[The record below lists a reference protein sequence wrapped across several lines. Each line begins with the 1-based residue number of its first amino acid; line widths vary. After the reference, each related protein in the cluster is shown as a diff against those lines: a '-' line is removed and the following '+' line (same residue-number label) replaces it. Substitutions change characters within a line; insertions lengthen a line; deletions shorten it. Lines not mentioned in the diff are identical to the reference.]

1 MTLYKME
8 IYKICHRKIFVV
20 FSVCVIA
27 ILLFA
32 FGMQVLDEEATIDGV
47 RYIGYRAV
55 QINRQIT
62 EEFKGVLTDEK
73 VEKIAEK
80 YGFPHKVESGW
91 NHFRDENFLTQFVLE
106 YDLSDGYM
114 RSENDYRVGKKTC
127 PIADSSLGAVIELS
141 GKEIILEYYH
151 GWTAFLEVLA
161 ISMVM
166 GSILV
171 LLSLSIIF
179 ANERQTKMLP
189 LIFTTVEG
197 RKTDIHA
204 KVAAAFTITTVI
216 WTVIFLLDLS
226 LCGIV
231 YGFDGLNCYNGMVVY
246 LNYLLPWPERMIP
259 MYYYVLM
266 AVVLSLF
273 GFIFLCAITICISA
287 RCKSSFHAVAV
298 AAACFGGPVLAAM
311 FTDGFV
317 GIGKILAAAPVF
329 MVIYS
334 VVDKIYD
341 IWLMPVGV
349 AAVMSVIC
357 VLTAYRKYNGQQGF

>member
-1 MTLYKME
+1 MALYKME

-20 FSVCVIA
+20 SSVCVIV

-47 RYIGYRAV
+47 RHIGYRAV

-73 VEKIAEK
+73 VEQISEK

-91 NHFRDENFLTQFVLE
+91 NYFRDANFLTQFVLD
-106 YDLSDGYM
+106 YGLSDGYM
-114 RSENDYRVGKKTC
+114 ISENEYRVGKKTC
-127 PIADSSLGAVIELS
+127 LIADSFLGSVVELT

-151 GWTAFLEVLA
+151 GWSTFLEVLA

-204 KVAAAFTITTVI
+204 KVAAAFTVTGVI
-216 WTVIFLLDLS
+216 WAVIFLLDLS

-231 YGFDGLNCYNGMVVY
+231 YGFDGLNCYNGMID
-246 LNYLLPWPERMIP
+246 YLLPWPERMIP
-259 MYYYVLM
+259 MYYYILM

-329 MVIYS
+329 MVIYR
-334 VVDKIYD
+334 VVDEIYD
-341 IWLMPVGV
+341 IWLMPIGV
-349 AAVMSVIC
+349 AVVVSVIC
-357 VLTAYRKYNGQQGF
+357 VLTAYRKYKGQQGF

>member
-1 MTLYKME
+1 MALYKME

-55 QINRQIT
+55 QVNRQIT

-73 VEKIAEK
+73 VEQIAEK

-91 NHFRDENFLTQFVLE
+91 NHFRDANFLTQFVL
-106 YDLSDGYM
+106 DCNLSDGYM
-114 RSENDYRVGKKTC
+114 ISENDYRVGEKTC
-127 PIADSSLGAVIELS
+127 PIADSALGEVIELS
-141 GKEIILEYYH
+141 GKEILLEYCN
-151 GWTAFLEVLA
+151 GWKAFLEVLA
-161 ISMVM
+161 IGMVM

-197 RKTDIHA
+197 RKKDIHV

-216 WTVIFLLDLS
+216 WTVIFLLDLL

-231 YGFDGLNCYNGMVVY
+231 YGFDGLNCYNGM
-246 LNYLLPWPERMIP
+246 LDGLLPWPERMIP
-259 MYYYVLM
+259 MSYYILM
-266 AVVLSLF
+266 VVVLNLF

-298 AAACFGGPVLAAM
+298 AAACFVGPVLVAM

-341 IWLMPVGV
+341 IWLMPIGV
-349 AAVMSVIC
+349 AVVVSVIC
-357 VLTAYRKYNGQQGF
+357 VLTAYRKYNGQQGI

>member
-1 MTLYKME
+1 MALYKME
-8 IYKICHRKIFVV
+8 IYKICHRKIFVIC
-20 FSVCVIA
+20 SICVIG

-47 RYIGYRAV
+47 SHIGYRAV
-55 QINRQIT
+55 QVNRQIT

-73 VEKIAEK
+73 VEQIAEK
-80 YGFPHKVESGW
+80 YEFPHKVESGW
-91 NHFRDENFLTQFVLE
+91 NHFRDANFLTQFVLD
-106 YDLSDGYM
+106 YNLSDGYM
-114 RSENDYRVGKKTC
+114 INENDYRVGEKTC
-127 PIADSSLGAVIELS
+127 PIAGSSLGAVIELT

-151 GWTAFLEVLA
+151 GWKAFLEVL
-161 ISMVM
+161 SVGMVM

-197 RKTDIHA
+197 RSKDIHA

-216 WTVIFLLDLS
+216 WTVIFLLDLL

-231 YGFDGLNCYNGMVVY
+231 YGFDGLNCYKGMVVD
-246 LNYLLPWPERMIP
+246 YLLPWPESMIP
-259 MYYYVLM
+259 MYYYILM

-273 GFIFLCAITICISA
+273 GFIFLCAITISISA
-287 RCKSSFHAVAV
+287 HCKSSFHAVAV
-298 AAACFGGPVLAAM
+298 TAACFGGPVLAAM

-334 VVDKIYD
+334 VVDNIYD
-341 IWLMPVGV
+341 IWLMLIGV
-349 AAVMSVIC
+349 AVVVSVIC
-357 VLTAYRKYNGQQGF
+357 VLTAYRKYNGQQEF

>member
-8 IYKICHRKIFVV
+8 IYKICHRKNFVV
-20 FSVCVIA
+20 SSVCVIL

-32 FGMQVLDEEATIDGV
+32 FGMQVLDEEATVDGV
-47 RYIGYRAV
+47 RHIGYRAV

-73 VEKIAEK
+73 VEQIAEK

-91 NHFRDENFLTQFVLE
+91 NYFRDANFLTQFVL
-106 YDLSDGYM
+106 DCGLSDGYM
-114 RSENDYRVGKKTC
+114 ISENEYRVGEKTR
-127 PIADSSLGAVIELS
+127 PIADSSLGAVMKLT

-151 GWTAFLEVLA
+151 GWTAFLEVLSV
-161 ISMVM
+161 SMIM

-179 ANERQTKMLP
+179 ANERQTKMLS
-189 LIFTTVEG
+189 LIFTTVDG
-197 RKTDIHA
+197 RKKDIYR
-204 KVAAAFTITTVI
+204 KIAAAFTITGVI
-216 WTVIFLLDLS
+216 WAVIFLLDLL
-226 LCGIV
+226 LCGTV
-231 YGFDGLNCYNGMVVY
+231 YGFDGLNCYNGMVVDG
-246 LNYLLPWPERMIP
+246 LLPWPERMIP
-259 MYYYVLM
+259 MRYYILM
-266 AVVLSLF
+266 VVVLSLF

-287 RCKSSFHAVAV
+287 RCKSSFHAVAI
-298 AAACFGGPVLAAM
+298 AAACFGGPVLVAM

-329 MVIYS
+329 MVIYR
-334 VVDKIYD
+334 VVDEIYD
-341 IWLMPVGV
+341 IWLMPIGV
-349 AAVMSVIC
+349 AAVVSVIC

>member
-1 MTLYKME
+1 MALYKME

-20 FSVCVIA
+20 SSVCVIV

-32 FGMQVLDEEATIDGV
+32 FGMQVLDEEATVDGV
-47 RYIGYRAV
+47 RHIGYRAV

-73 VEKIAEK
+73 VEQIAEK

-91 NHFRDENFLTQFVLE
+91 NYFRDANFLTQFVLD
-106 YDLSDGYM
+106 YNLSDGYM
-114 RSENDYRVGKKTC
+114 RSENDYRVGEKTC
-127 PIADSSLGAVIELS
+127 PIADTSLGEVIQLT
-141 GKEIILEYYH
+141 GKEIILEYFH
-151 GWTAFLEVLA
+151 GWKAFLEVLA

-197 RKTDIHA
+197 REKDIHV

-216 WTVIFLLDLS
+216 WAVIFLLDLL

-231 YGFDGLNCYNGMVVY
+231 YGFDGLNCYNGM
-246 LNYLLPWPERMIP
+246 LDGLLPWPERMIP
-259 MYYYVLM
+259 MYYYILM
-266 AVVLSLF
+266 AVVLSFF

-287 RCKSSFHAVAV
+287 RCKSTFHAVAV

-311 FTDGFV
+311 FTNGFV

-329 MVIYS
+329 MIIYS

-341 IWLMPVGV
+341 IWLMPIGV
-349 AAVMSVIC
+349 ATVVSVIC